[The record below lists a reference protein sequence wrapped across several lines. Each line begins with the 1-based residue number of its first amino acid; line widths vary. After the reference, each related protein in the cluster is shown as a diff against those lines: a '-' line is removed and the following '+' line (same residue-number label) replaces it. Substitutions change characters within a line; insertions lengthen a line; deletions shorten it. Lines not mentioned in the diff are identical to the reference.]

1 MYVCMYMTCGSL
13 LVYIISVCVCVS
25 AILTSCVCVCKR
37 YIYYI
42 PTKSV
47 VYCVFCFFVILNF
60 YRSVFAKVPSN
71 HLFWGYAYMQYICTT
86 YISTVYIHIYI
97 CILYIS
103 KQAFALL
110 GEKVYKIVALGCY
123 IKMADKVLQ
132 KIKKNIRRNIEKLKK
147 NLQKN

>member
-1 MYVCMYMTCGSL
+1 
-13 LVYIISVCVCVS
+13 
-25 AILTSCVCVCKR
+25 
-37 YIYYI
+37 
-42 PTKSV
+42 
-47 VYCVFCFFVILNF
+47 
-60 YRSVFAKVPSN
+60 
-71 HLFWGYAYMQYICTT
+71 MQYICTT
-86 YISTVYIHIYI
+86 YICTVYIHIHIYI

-132 KIKKNIRRNIEKLKK
+132 KIKKNIRIIEELKK